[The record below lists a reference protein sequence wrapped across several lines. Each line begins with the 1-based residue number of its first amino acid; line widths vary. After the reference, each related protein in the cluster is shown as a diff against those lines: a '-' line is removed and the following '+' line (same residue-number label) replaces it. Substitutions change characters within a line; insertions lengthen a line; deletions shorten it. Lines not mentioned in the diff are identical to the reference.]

1 MTKFTYN
8 QLMQWDKDDLVDQI
22 LTMQD
27 YAEEDKLT
35 Y

>member
-1 MTKFTYN
+1 MTKFNYD
-8 QLMQWDKDDLVDQI
+8 QLMQWDKDDLVNQI

-27 YAEEDKLT
+27 YAEEDGLT